1 MINTC
6 EMMKNRLILL
16 LAMLLGSTAVLAQNE
31 LKLRRL
37 HLYRDGAAILEY
49 NGLMSTRQARYQMPL
64 PATAVA
70 AGIQVRLAEREKL
83 VNYQLHE
90 VEKERFEALGSIQ
103 DLLKANV
110 GQNVTIEAF
119 EGRESVGYSGELL
132 PIHPAAEVVFL
143 RTGSS
148 VETIPIHAI
157 QHLTGGKTLQTNTSV
172 KHFDKVLT
180 VYLTGDFADL
190 NTTILIPV
198 RDFSSDARYLLDFDK
213 EKAEMSL
220 DLSISS
226 PMVLEDMEIL
236 YYNHPYELNEVAAFS
251 SQAAFRFTGV
261 NVPAKTKTNFQ
272 VLATEVPLAL
282 SDEVAVPAWEPG
294 DQALTSKTTGKRYL
308 SLTNVSQ
315 MDWFSSVIYE
325 RKGMSLG
332 RIPAPLPEIPKKAT
346 IRMEYGPSPYVL
358 TDNARLVKVK
368 KRAVDLN
375 GMRYD
380 SYLYVGRIE
389 IRNTSLEAGR
399 VRVVKQCVPDTRRN
413 YWFAN
418 QYLDLKAKT
427 KQEVQ
432 KLEYEVKVEAN
443 DVAFYSYRYELLI
456 PSDN

>member
-1 MINTC
+1 
-6 EMMKNRLILL
+6 MMLMLALL
-16 LAMLLGSTAVLAQNE
+16 LSSSAGFAQNE

-37 HLYRDGAAILEY
+37 HMYRDGAAILEY
-49 NGLMSTRQARYQMPL
+49 SGLMSTRQARYQMTL
-64 PATAVA
+64 PAQAVA
-70 AGIQVRLAEREKL
+70 AGIQVRLTEREKL
-83 VNYQLHE
+83 VNYQVHPL
-90 VEKERFEALGSIQ
+90 EKEKLEALGSLL

-132 PIHPAAEVVFL
+132 SVHPAAEMVFL
-143 RTGSS
+143 RTGTA
-148 VETIPIHAI
+148 VEAIPVKSI
-157 QHLTGGKTLQTNTSV
+157 QHLAGGKALQTGAMV
-172 KHFDKVLT
+172 KHFDRVLT

-190 NTTILIPV
+190 NTTILIPAS
-198 RDFSSDARYLLDFDK
+198 DFSSDARYLLDFDK
-213 EKAEMSL
+213 EKTEMSL
-220 DLSISS
+220 DLSITA
-226 PMVLEDMEIL
+226 PFALEDMEVL
-236 YYNHPYELNEVAAFS
+236 YYNHPYEVSEVSAFS

-261 NVPAKTKTNFQ
+261 SIPANTRTNFQ
-272 VLATEVPLAL
+272 VLSAEVPLAL

-294 DQALTSKTTGKRYL
+294 DQTLTSKTTGKRYL
-308 SLTNVSQ
+308 SLTNGSN
-315 MDWFSSVIYE
+315 MDWFSSAIYE

-332 RIPAPLPEIPKKAT
+332 RIPANLPEIPKKT
-346 IRMEYGPSPYVL
+346 TVRMEYGPSPYIL

>member
-1 MINTC
+1 
-6 EMMKNRLILL
+6 MKKLTLLL
-16 LAMLLGSTAVLAQNE
+16 LACLLGSTASWGQNE
-31 LKLRRL
+31 FKLRRL
-37 HLYRDGAAILEY
+37 HMYRDGAAILEY
-49 NGLMSTRQARYQMPL
+49 SGLMSTRQARFQMLL
-64 PATAVA
+64 PEQALSQ
-70 AGIQVRLAEREKL
+70 GLQVRLADREKL
-83 VNYQLHE
+83 VNYQVHALE
-90 VEKERFEALGSIQ
+90 REKFEAFGGIL
-103 DLLKANV
+103 DLLRANV
-110 GQNVTIEAF
+110 GHNITVEAF

-132 PIHPAAEVVFL
+132 PLGEGAEIIYL
-143 RTGSS
+143 RTGSA
-148 VETIPIHAI
+148 VEAIPVKAI
-157 QHLTGGKTLQTNTSV
+157 QHITGGKAMHTGNMTKQ
-172 KHFDKVLT
+172 FDRALT
-180 VYLTGDFADL
+180 VYLTGDYADL
-190 NTTILIPV
+190 PMTILLPV
-198 RDFSSDARYLLDFDK
+198 KDFASDARYLLDFDR

-220 DLSISS
+220 DLSITA
-226 PMVLEDMEIL
+226 PFALEEMDIL
-236 YYNHPYELNEVAAFS
+236 YYNHPYELKEVSAFS
-251 SQAAFRFTGV
+251 SQAAFRLTGV
-261 NVPAKTKTNFQ
+261 NIPAQTRTNFQ
-272 VLATEVPLAL
+272 VLATEVPLSL

-308 SLTNVSQ
+308 SLTNASN
-315 MDWFSSVIYE
+315 MDWFSSAVYE

-332 RIPAPLPEIPKKAT
+332 RIPVNLPEIPKKAT
-346 IRMEYGPSPYVL
+346 SRMEYGPSPYVL

-456 PSDN
+456 PSEN